1 MAHETNSR
9 VTALLQATQ
18 AGDRDAADQLL
29 ALVYDELHVLAKARM
44 ARLPPG
50 QTLQPTALVHET
62 YARLFGK
69 GNPRLKNRQH
79 FFFAAARAMRNI
91 LVEQARRKAG
101 PRRGGGRHRVE
112 LTDHLA
118 VRPPPSPDL
127 LALNEALAEL
137 EQQDPLKGQI
147 VNLRYFAGLKMKEAA
162 TVLGLS
168 ERSLYRQW
176 RFINAWL
183 KNRLVQAG

>member
-1 MAHETNSR
+1 MKEGPNSR
-9 VTALLQATQ
+9 VTALLQTAQDGDQ
-18 AGDRDAADQLL
+18 AAAEELL
-29 ALVYDELHVLAKARM
+29 ALVYDELHALAKARM

-69 GNPRLKNRQH
+69 GQARLKNRGH

-91 LVEQARRKAG
+91 LVEQARRKAAL
-101 PRRGGGRHRVE
+101 RYGGGRQRVTE
-112 LTDHLA
+112 ELA
-118 VRPPPSPDL
+118 VRSPPRQDV
-127 LALNEALAEL
+127 LALHEALEEL

-147 VNLRYFAGLKMKEAA
+147 VSLRYFAGLKMKETA

-176 RFINAWL
+176 RFIHAWL
-183 KNRLVQAG
+183 KNRLTQAG